1 MGEPSPFDY
10 DGTLGAQLDRIRSEG
25 RYRIFTELAR
35 EAAEPPFALYRGKSG
50 PRRITVWCSNDYLG
64 MSRHPD
70 VVAAA
75 VAATHALGV
84 GAGGTRNIS
93 GNHAPMVELERELAD
108 LHAKPAALVF
118 TSGYV
123 SNLAG
128 ISAIARALP
137 HCLVLSD
144 AANHNSMI
152 EGVRHSGCEKAIF
165 RHNDLNHLEALLR
178 AAGKARPK
186 LIVFE
191 SLYSMDG
198 DIAPIH
204 AICDLAERYGALT
217 FVDEVHAVGMYGPRG
232 AGICEREGALE
243 RVDIVEGTLAKG
255 FGCLGGYIAANATIV
270 DLVRSTAPGF
280 IFTTAL
286 PPPIVAAATASI
298 RHLKASSAEREAQAS
313 AAACLKSML
322 DERAIPTLA
331 SPSHIVPVMIGDPLL
346 CKAAS
351 DRLIER
357 HDIYVQPINYPTVAR
372 GSERLRVTP
381 GPFHTRELTEVF
393 ADALSETWRALGLA
407 FARREAA

>member
-1 MGEPSPFDY
+1 MRDRSAFDY
-10 DGTLGAQLDRIRSEG
+10 EGALHSELDRIRAEG
-25 RYRIFTELAR
+25 RYRIFTEIAR
-35 EAAEPPFALYRGKSG
+35 EAAEPPFALHQGRSG

-64 MSRHPD
+64 MSRHPK

-75 VAATHALGV
+75 CEAAQALGV

-93 GNHAPMVELERELAD
+93 GNHAPMMALERELAD

-123 SNLAG
+123 SNQAG
-128 ISAIARALP
+128 ISALARALP
-137 HCLVLSD
+137 DCLLLSD

-152 EGVRHSGCEKAIF
+152 EGVRQSGCEKAIF
-165 RHNDLNHLEALLR
+165 RHNDLDHLEASLK
-178 AAGKARPK
+178 AAGRARPK

-204 AICDLAERYGALT
+204 AICELAHHYGALT
-217 FVDEVHAVGMYGPRG
+217 YVDEVHAVGIYGPRG
-232 AGICEREGALE
+232 AGICEREGALA
-243 RVDIVEGTLAKG
+243 RIDAIEGTLAKG
-255 FGCLGGYIAANATIV
+255 FGCLGGYLAASETVI
-270 DLVRSTAPGF
+270 DLIRSTAPGF

-298 RHLKASSAEREAQAS
+298 RHLKASAVEREAQA
-313 AAACLKSML
+313 AAVARLKAAL
-322 DERAIPTLA
+322 ADRAIPTLA
-331 SPSHIVPVMIGDPLL
+331 SPSHIVPVMIGDPRL

-351 DRLIER
+351 DRLLER
-357 HDIYVQPINYPTVAR
+357 HDVYVQPINYPTVAR

-381 GPFHTRELTEVF
+381 GPFHTAGLTASF
-393 ADALSETWRALGLA
+393 ADALSETWQALGLPL
-407 FARREAA
+407 ARREAA

>member
-1 MGEPSPFDY
+1 MRDRSAFDY
-10 DGTLGAQLDRIRSEG
+10 EGALHSELDRIRAEG
-25 RYRIFTELAR
+25 RYRIFTEIAR
-35 EAAEPPFALYRGKSG
+35 EAAEPPFALHQSRSG

-64 MSRHPD
+64 MSRHPK

-75 VAATHALGV
+75 CEAAQALGV

-93 GNHAPMVELERELAD
+93 GNHAPMMALERELAD

-123 SNLAG
+123 SNQAG
-128 ISAIARALP
+128 ISALARALP
-137 HCLVLSD
+137 GCLLLSD

-152 EGVRHSGCEKAIF
+152 EGVRQSGCEKAIF
-165 RHNDLNHLEALLR
+165 RHNDLDHLEASLK
-178 AAGKARPK
+178 AAGRARPK

-204 AICDLAERYGALT
+204 AICELAHHYGALT
-217 FVDEVHAVGMYGPRG
+217 YVDEVHAVGIYGPRG
-232 AGICEREGALE
+232 AGICEREGALA
-243 RVDIVEGTLAKG
+243 RIDAIEGTLAKG
-255 FGCLGGYIAANATIV
+255 FGCLGGYLAASETVI
-270 DLVRSTAPGF
+270 DLIRSTAPGF

-298 RHLKASSAEREAQAS
+298 RHLKASAVEREAQA
-313 AAACLKSML
+313 AAVARLKAAL
-322 DERAIPTLA
+322 ADRAIPTLA
-331 SPSHIVPVMIGDPLL
+331 SPSHIVPVMIGDPRL

-351 DRLIER
+351 DRLLER
-357 HDIYVQPINYPTVAR
+357 HDVYVQPINYPTVAR

-381 GPFHTRELTEVF
+381 GPFHTAGLTASF
-393 ADALSETWRALGLA
+393 ADALSETWQALGLPL
-407 FARREAA
+407 ARREAA

>member
-1 MGEPSPFDY
+1 MGEGPAFDY
-10 DGTLGAQLDRIRSEG
+10 EATLGGLIERIRAEG
-25 RYRIFTELAR
+25 RYRVFTELAR
-35 EAAEPPFALYRGKSG
+35 EAAEPPFAQHPGRGG

-64 MSRHPD
+64 MSRHPQ

-75 VAATHALGV
+75 CEAARNLGV

-93 GNHAPMVELERELAD
+93 GNHAPIVTLERELAD
-108 LHAKPAALVF
+108 LHAMEAALVF

-123 SNLAG
+123 SNQAG
-128 ISAIARALP
+128 ISTIARALP
-137 HCLVLSD
+137 GCLILSD

-152 EGVRHSGCEKAIF
+152 EGVRQSGCEKAIF
-165 RHNDLNHLEALLR
+165 RHNDAAHLEELLR
-178 AAGKARPK
+178 AADPARPK

-217 FVDEVHAVGMYGPRG
+217 YVDEVHAVGMYGLRG
-232 AGICEREGALE
+232 AGICERDGALS

-255 FGCLGGYIAANATIV
+255 FGCHGGYIAANATIIDV
-270 DLVRSTAPGF
+270 VRSTAPGF

-286 PPPIVAAATASI
+286 PPPTVAAATASV
-298 RHLKASSAEREAQAS
+298 RHLKASSAEREAQAK
-313 AAACLKSML
+313 AVAELKAVL
-322 DERAIPTLA
+322 QQRAIPTLP
-331 SPSHIVPVMIGDPLL
+331 SPSHIVSVMVGDPLL
-346 CKAAS
+346 CKAVS

-357 HDIYVQPINYPTVAR
+357 HNVYVQPINYPTVAR

-381 GPFHTRELTEVF
+381 GPFHTPELTTAFGE
-393 ADALSETWRALGLA
+393 ALSETWRALGLP
-407 FARREAA
+407 FSRREAA

>member
-1 MGEPSPFDY
+1 MGEGPAFDY
-10 DGTLGAQLDRIRSEG
+10 EGTLSSQLASIRAEG

-35 EAAEPPFALYRGKSG
+35 EAAAPPFALHEG
-50 PRRITVWCSNDYLG
+50 RRITVWCSNDYLG
-64 MSRHPD
+64 MSRNPK

-75 VAATHALGV
+75 CDAARAMGV

-108 LHAKPAALVF
+108 LHGKAAALVF

-123 SNLAG
+123 SNQAG
-128 ISAIARALP
+128 ISALARALP
-137 HCLVLSD
+137 GCLILSD

-152 EGVRHSGCEKAIF
+152 EGVRQSNCEKTIF
-165 RHNDLNHLEALLR
+165 RHNDLAHLEALLQE
-178 AAGKARPK
+178 AGRPRPK

-217 FVDEVHAVGMYGPRG
+217 YVDEVHAVGMYGPRG
-232 AGICEREGALE
+232 GGVCEREGALA
-243 RVDIVEGTLAKG
+243 RVDMIEGTLAKG
-255 FGCLGGYIAANATIV
+255 FGCHGGYIAANATII
-270 DLVRSTAPGF
+270 DLLRSTAPGF

-298 RHLKASSAEREAQAS
+298 RHLKASSAEREAQA
-313 AAACLKSML
+313 AAVAALKARL
-322 DERAIPTLA
+322 DDAAIPMLA
-331 SPSHIVPVMIGDPLL
+331 SPSHIVPVMIGDPRL
-346 CKAAS
+346 CKMAS

-381 GPFHTRELTEVF
+381 GPFHTPELATVF
-393 ADALSETWRALGLA
+393 VEALSETWRTLGLD
-407 FARREAA
+407 FARRAAA